1 MFLSS
6 SHEIAA
12 TMQNSKQK
20 KTKQTTSSLREV
32 LREASNGED
41 KYFLLRAKLCPNSV
55 HSGKGDGYQL

>member
-1 MFLSS
+1 M
-6 SHEIAA
+6 AA

-41 KYFLLRAKLCPNSV
+41 KYFLLRAKLYPNSV
-55 HSGKGDGYQL
+55 PSAKGDGYQL